1 MLYALDTARKPL
13 ESAELPGIRFIVEL
27 MGYNEEDCSVDTL
40 DGPFAV
46 RSLAEAQQSIR
57 AYRAE
62 YDDNWTTQFWTMELY
77 DWNAKPLSD
86 GFPIAVRTYILSP
99 EGEPQ
104 YFIQRP
110 KMPGINPRC
119 ERAFGGNDLILPTP
133 YKPGDILRIDCRP
146 YTPMPFYCLLIQV
159 RSGCCG
165 LWCLFPNLNGS
176 IGQGALLHGHY
187 YAMEYQFDF
196 YRLISP
202 LYRAE
207 LFTGEL
213 PENCS
218 FMKLLS
224 EKIHADPG
232 YGDKVDEVLCDLKL

>member
-1 MLYALDTARKPL
+1 MI
-13 ESAELPGIRFIVEL
+13 SA
-27 MGYNEEDCSVDTL
+27 
-40 DGPFAV
+40 
-46 RSLAEAQQSIR
+46 
-57 AYRAE
+57 
-62 YDDNWTTQFWTMELY
+62 
-77 DWNAKPLSD
+77 
-86 GFPIAVRTYILSP
+86 
-99 EGEPQ
+99 
-104 YFIQRP
+104 
-110 KMPGINPRC
+110 
-119 ERAFGGNDLILPTP
+119 
-133 YKPGDILRIDCRP
+133 
-146 YTPMPFYCLLIQV
+146 YCVLIQV